1 MLEDKSCREVIEY
14 FYLGNDEA
22 YILLCIS
29 VYIHWK
35 KIWSLILGVV
45 FTVYGKTN
53 RNYLE
58 TETD

>member
-29 VYIHWK
+29 VYIH
-35 KIWSLILGVV
+35 
-45 FTVYGKTN
+45 
-53 RNYLE
+53 
-58 TETD
+58 